1 MKIGFIG
8 AGSMGGLLAGALLRA
23 RAFEPSD
30 VTIATRT
37 SSKAERLAQQFPGLK
52 VGPTNTAAVQG
63 ADLIFLCV
71 KPLDYKQVIGEIR
84 SIVRP
89 EQLLISITSPVTLE
103 QLERLLP
110 CKIVKIIPSI
120 VNGAASGA
128 SLFMYGSRLVPADKK
143 RLVSLFAKISEPIEV
158 PEQNVRAASDL
169 SSCGPAFMAYLLE
182 QFVEATVEY
191 AGMTPDVAARLG
203 AEMLLGTA
211 RLLEQGCTTQELQ
224 ARVCVPG
231 GITAVAIEELR
242 VATQDAFRKV
252 LKKTHEK
259 FAEDMEKVEA
269 SLSEQTFLSE

>member
-1 MKIGFIG
+1 MKVGFIG

-37 SSKAERLAQQFPGLK
+37 SSKAERLAQQFPGLRI
-52 VGPTNTAAVQG
+52 GPTNAAAAKD
-63 ADLIFLCV
+63 ADLVFLCV
-71 KPLDYKQVIGEIR
+71 KPLDYRAVIAEIR
-84 SIVRP
+84 GVLSP
-89 EQLLISITSPVTLE
+89 EQVLVSITSPVTLE

-110 CKIVKIIPSI
+110 CKIAKIIPSI

-128 SLFMYGSRLVPADKK
+128 SLFMYGSRLDPADKK
-143 RLVSLFAKISEPIEV
+143 LLLSLFARISEPIEV
-158 PEQNVRAASDL
+158 PEDSVRAASDL

-182 QFVEATVEY
+182 QFVEATVEF
-191 AGMTPDVAARLG
+191 AGLAPDVAARVG

-231 GITAVAIEELR
+231 GITAVALEELKD
-242 VATQDAFRKV
+242 ATKDAFRKV
-252 LKKTHEK
+252 MRKTHDK
-259 FAEDMEKVEA
+259 YAEDLAKVQS
-269 SLSEQTFLSE
+269 SLSEQSFLSD

>member
-23 RAFEPSD
+23 RAFEPAD

-37 SSKAERLAQQFPGLK
+37 SSKAERLARQFPGLRI
-52 VGPTNTAAVQG
+52 GSTNLAAVQD

-71 KPLDYKQVIGEIR
+71 KPLDYRQVIGEIR
-84 SIVRP
+84 SALRP
-89 EQLLISITSPVTLE
+89 DQLLISITSPVTLE

-110 CKIVKIIPSI
+110 CKVVKIIPSI

-128 SLFMYGSRLVPADKK
+128 SLFMYGSRLEPADK
-143 RLVSLFAKISEPIEV
+143 RQLVSLFGKISEPIEI
-158 PEQNVRAASDL
+158 PENSVRAASDL

-182 QFVEATVEY
+182 QFVDATVEY
-191 AGMTPDVAARLG
+191 AGMAPDVAARLG

-211 RLLEQGCTTQELQ
+211 RLLEQGCTMRELQ
-224 ARVCVPG
+224 ERVCVPG

-242 VATQDAFRKV
+242 DSTRDAFRRV
-252 LKKTHEK
+252 LRKTHDK
-259 FAEDMEKVEA
+259 FAEDLEKVEA
-269 SLSEQTFLSE
+269 SLSEQSFRTE